1 VWWFNNTNIRHRF
14 VFYHISEIFI
24 RKYLTM
30 WIIRKQEDKVVHF
43 ITKSGAVNLTE
54 WTAESAGCVEI
65 SEPIDGWGTG
75 HGMELLNVDEST
87 LTVPED
93 YSGRF
98 YKLVENGSGGYNWET
113 NPNYNS

>member
-1 VWWFNNTNIRHRF
+1 
-14 VFYHISEIFI
+14 
-24 RKYLTM
+24 M

-43 ITKSGAVNLTE
+43 VTKSGAVNLTE

-65 SEPIDGWGTG
+65 SEPI
-75 HGMELLNVDEST
+75 
-87 LTVPED
+87 
-93 YSGRF
+93 SGRF